1 MGDPDLVIVNP
12 SGRAAI
18 YQALG
23 ASLAADEIR
32 AMTAHRLERR
42 YA

>member
-1 MGDPDLVIVNP
+1 MGDPDLGIVNP

-23 ASLAADEIR
+23 ASLASPPSPPCAR
-32 AMTAHRLERR
+32 QG
-42 YA
+42 